1 LHLLFLCVLCIK
13 NNSMKIA
20 VGSTN
25 PVKVTAV
32 RQTITRI
39 WPEAEIVP
47 IAVPSGVSDMPMSD
61 EETQLGAKNR
71 ALAALKALDADFGV
85 GLEGGVQAESFGLVL
100 HGWVVVVT
108 KDGRTG
114 IGGGGRLPLPEHI
127 AQKVLAGT
135 ELGHV
140 MDEVLDD
147 HNTKQKGGAV
157 GALTNGLVLREE
169 TFALA
174 VAYAFAPFVSP
185 DLYREQ

>member
-1 LHLLFLCVLCIK
+1 
-13 NNSMKIA
+13 MKIA

-32 RQTITRI
+32 RQTISRI

-61 EETQLGAKNR
+61 EETLLGAKNR
-71 ALAALKALDADFGV
+71 ALAARDALDADFGV
-85 GLEGGVQAESFGLVL
+85 GLEGGVQLEPFGWVL
-100 HGWVVVVT
+100 HGWVVVVAR
-108 KDGRTG
+108 DGRSG
-114 IGGGGRLPLPEHI
+114 IGGGGRLLLPAHI

-135 ELGHV
+135 ELGDV
-140 MDEVLDD
+140 MDEVLND

-157 GALTNGLVLREE
+157 GALTNGLVLRGE

-174 VAYAFAPFVSP
+174 TAYAFAPFVSP
-185 DLYREQ
+185 DLYD